1 MLQNR
6 LVKLITSNIWRSLY
20 KKKKK
25 IVISLL
31 HLYEDAEKNV
41 HVMFVAMDFLI
52 IHI

>member
-20 KKKKK
+20 KKKKS
-25 IVISLL
+25 VISLL

>member
-20 KKKKK
+20 KKKS
-25 IVISLL
+25 VISLL